1 MPPSLVTALARQ
13 GITAPFPVQAAT
25 LPDVLAGEN
34 VLGRASTGSGKT
46 LGFGLPML
54 AELSKNRAVA
64 PGRPRGLILVPTRE
78 LAQQVHDALDPLARP
93 LGLRL
98 RAVYGGTSISR
109 QISSLRRGVHIVVAT
124 PGRLTDLI
132 ERGACSLEEIA
143 ITVLDEADYM
153 CDLGFLPAVRALLDA
168 TPAGGQR
175 LLFSATLDREV
186 EVLVRQYLPE
196 PVLVAI
202 DSETAQV
209 STLSRHALEAADPAA
224 HTRLVTALAGGSGR
238 TLVFARTQRGADRL
252 AEQLT
257 RSGVPAQP
265 LHGGM
270 AQNART
276 RALAGFADGAHRVLV
291 ATDVAARGI
300 HVDGVDIVVH
310 AGLPSDPKTYQHRGG
325 RTARAGAHGAD
336 VLVSLPEERGIV
348 RALLRAAGSDAQPE
362 PADADAEVVARLAGP
377 PAPRVLPQQ
386 RTATQSL
393 PASASSRV
401 PAQGRP
407 GGGSRRGTDKQW
419 GASSS
424 RGGSASGG
432 RGGSD
437 QQRRG
442 GRRQGP
448 ASTTTTGQG

>member
-1 MPPSLVTALARQ
+1 M
-13 GITAPFPVQAAT
+13 
-25 LPDVLAGEN
+25 
-34 VLGRASTGSGKT
+34 
-46 LGFGLPML
+46 
-54 AELSKNRAVA
+54 
-64 PGRPRGLILVPTRE
+64 
-78 LAQQVHDALDPLARP
+78 
-93 LGLRL
+93 
-98 RAVYGGTSISR
+98 
-109 QISSLRRGVHIVVAT
+109 
-124 PGRLTDLI
+124 
-132 ERGACSLEEIA
+132 
-143 ITVLDEADYM
+143 
-153 CDLGFLPAVRALLDA
+153 
-168 TPAGGQR
+168 
-175 LLFSATLDREV
+175 
-186 EVLVRQYLPE
+186 
-196 PVLVAI
+196 
-202 DSETAQV
+202 
-209 STLSRHALEAADPAA
+209 
-224 HTRLVTALAGGSGR
+224 
-238 TLVFARTQRGADRL
+238 FARTQRGADRL

-386 RTATQSL
+386 RTAAQSL